1 MKQDLNRRS
10 FMKGLAV
17 LAGVSAFSTL
27 GSFSFGEEVRK
38 PKPRKEGDKI
48 RLAAIGGG
56 GKGEVDID
64 GAVTAGAVVVALC
77 DVDESRCKA
86 MREKYPSA
94 KFYKDFRKM
103 LTEMDAEIDAVTV
116 STPDH
121 MHFPAAKMAIE
132 MGKHVYVQKPL
143 THCIWEAQELR
154 RLVEKHGVVSQM
166 GNQGHAS
173 DGVRQVR
180 EWVQAGVIGDVTE
193 AHIWTNRPVWPQGMK
208 RPAGKDPVR
217 EGLDWNLW
225 LGVAP
230 ERPFQDKWPAGTKY
244 HDKDIKD
251 MIANQI
257 YAPFNWRGYWDFG
270 TGALGD
276 MGCHIMDAAFWALD
290 IKEAM
295 IAGQDI
301 EVEAESAGMTED
313 MGPDWEIVKYS
324 IPARGKMPAC
334 KLTWYSGGKK
344 PPRPKDLEEKAEL
357 SIGGNLM
364 YGTKGTIYDTSDY
377 CDSPR
382 LIPYSLMKERNPIKN
397 VPKTIPRAPKNDPY
411 CDWVEAIK
419 KGDPHLPGSNILD
432 YASYLSEFVVLGN
445 LAIRT
450 KKKIV
455 WNSKECTVKNAPEA
469 MQYVKKTYRKF

>member
-180 EWVQAGVIGDVTE
+180 EWVQAGVIGDVTD
-193 AHIWTNRPVWPQGMK
+193 AHIWTNRPVWP
-208 RPAGKDPVR
+208 
-217 EGLDWNLW
+217 
-225 LGVAP
+225 
-230 ERPFQDKWPAGTKY
+230 
-244 HDKDIKD
+244 
-251 MIANQI
+251 
-257 YAPFNWRGYWDFG
+257 
-270 TGALGD
+270 
-276 MGCHIMDAAFWALD
+276 
-290 IKEAM
+290 
-295 IAGQDI
+295 
-301 EVEAESAGMTED
+301 
-313 MGPDWEIVKYS
+313 
-324 IPARGKMPAC
+324 
-334 KLTWYSGGKK
+334 
-344 PPRPKDLEEKAEL
+344 
-357 SIGGNLM
+357 
-364 YGTKGTIYDTSDY
+364 
-377 CDSPR
+377 
-382 LIPYSLMKERNPIKN
+382 
-397 VPKTIPRAPKNDPY
+397 
-411 CDWVEAIK
+411 
-419 KGDPHLPGSNILD
+419 
-432 YASYLSEFVVLGN
+432 
-445 LAIRT
+445 
-450 KKKIV
+450 
-455 WNSKECTVKNAPEA
+455 
-469 MQYVKKTYRKF
+469 